1 MFTYAYQFR
10 GGAVHLDHR
19 FHDTTASPLILKE
32 STMTGQ
38 PLTVGDLRRAL
49 DELPDDMP
57 VRALITAPGADYAE
71 LHVLATAR
79 TDQMTVTWCSGL
91 VYEGRP
97 YLRLNLRP
105 QEGAECHTLTGPATT

>member
-1 MFTYAYQFR
+1 
-10 GGAVHLDHR
+10 
-19 FHDTTASPLILKE
+19 
-32 STMTGQ
+32 MTGQ

-71 LHVLATAR
+71 LHVLTTAR
-79 TDQMTVTWCSGL
+79 TDQMTVTWRSGL
-91 VYEGRP
+91 VYDGRP

-105 QEGAECHTLTGPATT
+105 QKGAECHTLTEPGTT